1 MAVNDI
7 VPAAGEY
14 LEDTLAAASPDLLR
28 TMIREFAQR
37 MMDAEVEQLCGA
49 GYGEIRGPGSNEEIS
64 NEYAADLCR
73 RGDPG
78 KVSGIFSAARRIY
91 QPAHRSCGAL
101 TSEQVSGVYGGPHPR
116 LTGRGRQ
123 SRCDLPP

>member
-1 MAVNDI
+1 MTAALESNNSILAKKSAVSIVIAICCPTVPLKEYTSAKFELKLQELVDSTLFYVCQYPRDIDPHSVGNAKSNISEVAVNDI

-49 GYGEIRGPGSNEEIS
+49 GCVELR
-64 NEYAADLCR
+64 
-73 RGDPG
+73 
-78 KVSGIFSAARRIY
+78 
-91 QPAHRSCGAL
+91 
-101 TSEQVSGVYGGPHPR
+101 
-116 LTGRGRQ
+116 
-123 SRCDLPP
+123 

>member
-49 GYGEIRGPGSNEEIS
+49 GYGEVSSERVNTRRDCGPASPRTKQGDDQATTRRTTR
-64 NEYAADLCR
+64 AA
-73 RGDPG
+73 
-78 KVSGIFSAARRIY
+78 
-91 QPAHRSCGAL
+91 
-101 TSEQVSGVYGGPHPR
+101 PHPR
-116 LTGRGRQ
+116 ARAA
-123 SRCDLPP
+123 PPT